1 MPAVASLDPLTLSPL
16 TPTPTP
22 TPTPAAVAGWTHD
35 LHRLVDRIGPR
46 FARRE
51 ARRHVLAYLSG
62 LLSPLERKNGW
73 HLAEQAGDR
82 TPYALQHLLGRARW
96 DADAVRDDLQTYVRA
111 HLADPEALLII
122 DETSFLKKGTHSV
135 GVGLQYSGVT
145 GHIENC
151 QVGVFLVYAGAT
163 GQTFYDRALY
173 LPKDWAADPER
184 RRQAGVPEEVR
195 FATKPHLARHMVARA
210 LDGGLPVGWV
220 VGDEVYGNDS
230 ALRQALEQRQQRY
243 ALTVGATQSF
253 WMGWTQR
260 RARAA
265 IAAIPA
271 EGWQRLSAGDGAKG
285 PRLYDWARVRLN
297 NAHSPAW
304 ERWLVARRNLQVPDD
319 PRSLAY
325 YVVFAPADTSLA
337 EIARVIGRRW
347 AIETGFLESKGEVG
361 LDQYEVRSWHGW
373 HRHITLA
380 LLAHAFLS
388 VMRAHG
394 NAPSVDEAMEG
405 KKGDLRREGSLRMF
419 KQTRGLC
426 CP

>member
-1 MPAVASLDPLTLSPL
+1 MPAVASLDPLPLSPM
-16 TPTPTP
+16 
-22 TPTPAAVAGWTHD
+22 TPTPAAVVGWTHE
-35 LHRLVDRIGPR
+35 LQRLGDHIGPR
-46 FARRE
+46 FARSEVRQ
-51 ARRHVLAYLSG
+51 RVLTYVSG

-73 HLAEQAGDR
+73 QLAEQAGDR
-82 TPYALQHLLGRARW
+82 TPYATQHLLGRAQW
-96 DADAVRDDLQTYVRA
+96 DADAVRNDLQAYVRA

-135 GVGLQYSGVT
+135 GVGSQYSGIT

-184 RRQAGVPEEVR
+184 RRQAGVPEEVG
-195 FATKPHLARHMVARA
+195 FATKPQLARRMVERA
-210 LDGGLPVGWV
+210 LDAGLPVGWV
-220 VGDEVYGNDS
+220 VGDEVYGNDGW
-230 ALRQALEQRQQRY
+230 LRQALEQRQQRY
-243 ALTVGATQSF
+243 ALTVGAAQSF
-253 WMGWTQR
+253 VIGWGHR

-265 IAAIPA
+265 IADLPPEA
-271 EGWQRLSAGDGAKG
+271 WQRLSAGDGSKG

-297 NAHSPAW
+297 NAHSPEW
-304 ERWLVARRNLQVPDD
+304 ERWLVARRNLQAPDD

-325 YVVFAPADTSLA
+325 FVVFAPGDTSLA
-337 EIARVIGRRW
+337 ETARVIGRRW
-347 AIETGFLESKGEVG
+347 AIETGFQESKGEVG

-388 VMRAHG
+388 VMRAQD
-394 NAPSVDEAMEG
+394 NTPSVTGATEG
-405 KKGDLRREGSLRMF
+405 KKGDLRQGSLRVF

>member
-1 MPAVASLDPLTLSPL
+1 MPAVASLDPLTLSPM
-16 TPTPTP
+16 
-22 TPTPAAVAGWTHD
+22 TPTPAAVVGWTHE
-35 LHRLVDRIGPR
+35 LHRLGDQIGPR
-46 FARRE
+46 FARSEVRQ
-51 ARRHVLAYLSG
+51 RVLTYVSG

-73 HLAEQAGDR
+73 QLAEQAGDR
-82 TPYALQHLLGRARW
+82 TPYATQHLLGRAQW
-96 DADAVRDDLQTYVRA
+96 DADAVRNDLQAYVRA

-135 GVGLQYSGVT
+135 GVGSQYSGIT

-151 QVGVFLVYAGAT
+151 QVGVFLVYAGTT

-173 LPKDWAADPER
+173 LPKEWAADPER
-184 RRQAGVPEEVR
+184 RRRAGVPEEVG
-195 FATKPHLARHMVARA
+195 FATKPQMARRMVERA
-210 LDGGLPVGWV
+210 LDAGLPVGWV
-220 VGDEVYGNDS
+220 VGDEVYGNDGW
-230 ALRQALEQRQQRY
+230 LRHAVEQRQQRY
-243 ALTVGATQSF
+243 ALTVGAAQSF
-253 WMGWTQR
+253 VIGWGHR

-265 IAAIPA
+265 IADLPPEA
-271 EGWQRLSAGDGAKG
+271 WQRLSAGDGSKG

-297 NAHSPAW
+297 SAHSPEW
-304 ERWLVARRNLQVPDD
+304 ERWLVARRNLQAPDD

-325 YVVFAPADTSLA
+325 FVVFAPGDTSLA
-337 EIARVIGRRW
+337 ETARVIGRRW
-347 AIETGFLESKGEVG
+347 AIETGFQESKGEVG

-388 VMRAHG
+388 VMRAQG
-394 NAPSVDEAMEG
+394 NTPSVNGATEG
-405 KKGDLRREGSLRMF
+405 KKGDLRQGSLRVF